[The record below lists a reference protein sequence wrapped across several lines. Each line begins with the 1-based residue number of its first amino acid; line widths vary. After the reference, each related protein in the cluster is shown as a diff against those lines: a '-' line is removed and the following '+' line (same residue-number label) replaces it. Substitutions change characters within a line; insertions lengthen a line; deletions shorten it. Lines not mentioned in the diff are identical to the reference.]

1 MKLWFLTAEELGEF
15 IGMRFGRLPPGATE
29 AEWMFP
35 RHADYDGVGWFAENL
50 RRRGAVLERLPTIRH
65 PADPPK
71 MAMLRLL
78 PKYLKPK
85 HRLKWGPLERG
96 SGTRDCSKPPRA
108 VAWHLFD
115 EEATTQIRRVCRNFE
130 VTVNSFLLKHLTKA
144 IRPSL
149 EDQSAAV
156 PWMVPINM
164 RGKVKQVRET
174 ANYTSYIRI
183 EVQSYETV
191 HNIHQNIYDALC
203 RGEHWANWQAYQLG
217 RFLTAGMRRY
227 LVAAELAT
235 PQWTLGGFSNM
246 GDWDPGQG
254 IHPTRLPGRM
264 VRLPAGVAFPTG
276 GRRLH
281 DIPKPP
287 EPDNS
292 NPPGPH
298 HRRKSPPTL
307 DAELGQGNRNG
318 RGEHLKTPDRR
329 TGLGLEFES
338 GRNVEGVVECLVS
351 SVRRGSGSV
360 IGNSAPAV
368 GKVIGDRPIPM
379 PAMMA
384 KPDAAKVQIGVRNKR
399 VKIGIRAGIFIV
411 DITRA
416 GEITLAELPRDAEFV
431 DKTGLVIQG
440 DCLSPGRKR
449 RALQGDLLYRAPFSP
464 IQVEFKIPVG
474 CRPERNAAD
483 DKLRKI
489 NGGAR

>member
-1 MKLWFLTAEELGEF
+1 MPKEKTDVMKLWFLTAEELGEF

-29 AEWMFP
+29 VEWMFP

-246 GDWDPGQG
+246 GDWDPGKEFTQPDCQG
-254 IHPTRLPGRM
+254 GWFVCPPVLRFQQVGVGCMTFQNRLSLTIQTHPDLT
-264 VRLPAGVAFPTG
+264 T
-276 GRRLH
+276 
-281 DIPKPP
+281 D
-287 EPDNS
+287 
-292 NPPGPH
+292 
-298 HRRKSPPTL
+298 
-307 DAELGQGNRNG
+307 
-318 RGEHLKTPDRR
+318 
-329 TGLGLEFES
+329 
-338 GRNVEGVVECLVS
+338 
-351 SVRRGSGSV
+351 
-360 IGNSAPAV
+360 
-368 GKVIGDRPIPM
+368 
-379 PAMMA
+379 
-384 KPDAAKVQIGVRNKR
+384 AKVPQLWMQNW
-399 VKIGIRAGIFIV
+399 VKEIEMDVASILKPL
-411 DITRA
+411 T
-416 GEITLAELPRDAEFV
+416 GEPAWV
-431 DKTGLVIQG
+431 
-440 DCLSPGRKR
+440 
-449 RALQGDLLYRAPFSP
+449 
-464 IQVEFKIPVG
+464 
-474 CRPERNAAD
+474 
-483 DKLRKI
+483 
-489 NGGAR
+489 

>member
-1 MKLWFLTAEELGEF
+1 MPKEKTDVMKLWFLTAEELGEF

-29 AEWMFP
+29 PEWMFP

-78 PKYLKPK
+78 PKYLRPK

-246 GDWDPGQG
+246 GDWDPGKEFTQPDCHG
-254 IHPTRLPGRM
+254 GWFVCPPVLRFQQVGVGCMTFQNRLSLTIQTHPDLT
-264 VRLPAGVAFPTG
+264 T
-276 GRRLH
+276 
-281 DIPKPP
+281 D
-287 EPDNS
+287 
-292 NPPGPH
+292 
-298 HRRKSPPTL
+298 
-307 DAELGQGNRNG
+307 
-318 RGEHLKTPDRR
+318 
-329 TGLGLEFES
+329 
-338 GRNVEGVVECLVS
+338 
-351 SVRRGSGSV
+351 
-360 IGNSAPAV
+360 
-368 GKVIGDRPIPM
+368 
-379 PAMMA
+379 
-384 KPDAAKVQIGVRNKR
+384 AKVPQLWMQNW
-399 VKIGIRAGIFIV
+399 VKEIEMDVASILKPL
-411 DITRA
+411 T
-416 GEITLAELPRDAEFV
+416 GEPAWV
-431 DKTGLVIQG
+431 
-440 DCLSPGRKR
+440 
-449 RALQGDLLYRAPFSP
+449 
-464 IQVEFKIPVG
+464 
-474 CRPERNAAD
+474 
-483 DKLRKI
+483 
-489 NGGAR
+489 